1 MANTVPGLTE
11 TPKDPETTPTP
22 PFSSTD
28 LPIVSTTVMIPIF
41 SAGAVTSPIKVN
53 NSEVTMVTI
62 EADIAETILG
72 DPITI
77 DSYLNGDILRDN
89 FPFDK
94 PHVVNILVDFFSFF

>member
-1 MANTVPGLTE
+1 MANTAPGLPE

-22 PFSSTD
+22 PLSSTD
-28 LPIVSTTVMIPIF
+28 LPIVSTTALIPIF
-41 SAGAVTSPIKVN
+41 SAGVTSPIKVQ
-53 NSEVTMVTI
+53 NSEVTMVTT
-62 EADIAETILG
+62 ETDIAETILG

-94 PHVVNILVDFFSFF
+94 SHVVNNEYTS